1 MNEQHYQLI
10 SGLFTPEEAKQMLF
24 SLINSKINFH
34 QIEKFTI
41 QEKTSGDVSHSE
53 KRIGELKALY
63 RDVEIVLSNASV
75 ASKHLKIESTITF
88 ELVD

>member
-1 MNEQHYQLI
+1 MSEQQYQLI
-10 SGLFTPEEAKQMLF
+10 NGLFTPEEAKQMLF

-53 KRIGELKALY
+53 KRINELKALY
-63 RDVEIVLSNASV
+63 REVEIVLSNATV
-75 ASKHLKIESTITF
+75 ASKRLKIESSIMF
-88 ELVD
+88 HLVD

>member
-1 MNEQHYQLI
+1 MSEQQYQLI
-10 SGLFTPEEAKQMLF
+10 NGLFTPEEAKQMLF
-24 SLINSKINFH
+24 SLITSKINFH

-53 KRIGELKALY
+53 KRIQELKTLH
-63 RDVEIVLSNASV
+63 RDVEAIFSTAS
-75 ASKHLKIESTITF
+75 ASSKRLKIVGALTF